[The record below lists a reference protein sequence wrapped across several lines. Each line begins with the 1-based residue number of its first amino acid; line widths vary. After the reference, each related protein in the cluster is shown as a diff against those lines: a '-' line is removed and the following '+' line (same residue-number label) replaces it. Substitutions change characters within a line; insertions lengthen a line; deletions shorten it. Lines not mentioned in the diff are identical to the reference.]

1 MHKKCLAF
9 VILLAGC
16 ADIPSNKTPTPPP
29 TVEFDPANSI
39 VPFPNNLALDP
50 TTHKVN
56 LPMQACESAAQTAV
70 RTNELN
76 VLDGFGTYETRM
88 SFTTTAAPDM
98 GTVTTTGAAPSIVMY
113 KIATGATAENPVGAT
128 PVPIGAAVTQSLRF
142 DPADCGNPATIPT
155 VGVVPLVPLDQQST
169 YVVAVLDTL
178 QTSGTVF
185 SPSGTWALV
194 RQSTEPVTLDADG
207 NVIANTTPLDPADPA
222 QLAELQGLDQV
233 WKVHA
238 PALQFL
244 DATGAIGATADRHHV
259 LVAWTFTT
267 QTTTDTVDPSVPN
280 SPANIAATATPQG
293 KLVGTISL
301 PTQFA
306 GGSTLAFLQAALP
319 TGACNSL
326 PCTAVGD
333 VLTGAF
339 VSPSYQQLGAN
350 PLPGGALIPGA
361 WTDPL
366 HPTVQV
372 ANESLLF
379 FAFTPTTTGPWPVVV
394 FQHGFTRSK
403 ADLFAIGSQLA
414 AAGFASIAM
423 DIQYHGSRAI
433 QTSVDPAL
441 GCAGTCSDAG
451 HAACTKACAP
461 FGDPCLNGLGQEV
474 DPTVT
479 PQCYAPIL
487 PGDLATQRDA
497 LHQTQLD
504 QQQLVRALV
513 ACGASSCTSGN
524 NATVF
529 AVDAS
534 RILYMGHSLGSIL
547 GSVTASVEP
556 HIVASVLNV
565 SGIGIYDILETTPN
579 DEFRCTLVNNLI
591 DEGVVIGQKWDPT
604 NPAGAACLTTDWLMQ
619 PGYQQFAG
627 IARWVVDPGDPANY
641 TGKLA
646 PKRFLL
652 QEVVDDQVVPNPT
665 TENEGMLVGQTA
677 LTADPI
683 APGSSTPSA
692 AITTDP
698 MTTKWVKYPLV
709 PSTNNATAGFGNAFS
724 HGSILSPSDTGS
736 SAGHCATSPTTTC
749 TVGTAATDCG
759 AGVPCVTPGDLG
771 TVRIQSDAITFLF
784 ENQ

>member
-16 ADIPSNKTPTPPP
+16 PDIPSNKTPAPPP

-56 LPMQACESAAQTAV
+56 LPMQACESAAQTMV
-70 RTNELN
+70 RTTELN

-88 SFTTTAAPDM
+88 SFTTTAAPDP
-98 GTVTTTGAAPSIVMY
+98 GTVTTTGSAPSIVMY
-113 KIATGATAENPVGAT
+113 KIATGTAT
-128 PVPIGAAVTQSLRF
+128 PIPIGAAVTQSLRF
-142 DPADCGNPATIPT
+142 DPSNCANPATIPT

-178 QTSGTVF
+178 QTNGTAF

-194 RQSTEPVTLDADG
+194 RQPTDPVTLDADG
-207 NVIANTTPLDPADPA
+207 NVIANTTPLDPSVPA
-222 QLAELQGLDQV
+222 QLAQLQGLDQL
-233 WKVHA
+233 WKAHSQ
-238 PALQFL
+238 ALQFL
-244 DATGAIGATADRHHV
+244 DATGAIGTPADRHHV

-267 QTTTDTVDPSVPN
+267 QTTTDTVDPSVAG
-280 SPANIAATATPQG
+280 SPANIAATASPQG

-319 TGACNSL
+319 AGACNSL
-326 PCTAVGD
+326 PCSMVGD
-333 VLTGAF
+333 VLSGAF
-339 VSPSYQQLGAN
+339 VSPSYQVLGPN
-350 PLPGGALIPGA
+350 PLSGGDLIPGA

-366 HPTVQV
+366 HPAVQV
-372 ANESLLF
+372 SNEALLF
-379 FAFTPTTTGPWPVVV
+379 FAFTPKTTGPWPVVV

-403 ADLFAIGSQLA
+403 ADLFAVGSQLA
-414 AAGFASIAM
+414 ALGFASIAM

-441 GCAGTCSDAG
+441 GCAGTCQIG
-451 HAACTKACAP
+451 GAACSKACAP
-461 FGDPCLNGLGQEV
+461 FGDPCINGLGQAV

-534 RILYMGHSLGSIL
+534 RIVYMGHSLGSIL

-565 SGIGIYDILETTPN
+565 SGVGIYDILETTPN
-579 DEFRCTLVNNLI
+579 DDFRCTLVNNLI
-591 DEGVVIGQKWDPT
+591 DEGVVVGQKWDPT
-604 NPAGAACLTTDWLMQ
+604 NPAGAACLTNDWLTQ

-627 IARWVVDPGDPANY
+627 IARWVIDPADPANY
-641 TGKLA
+641 TAKLA

-665 TENEGMLVGQTA
+665 TDNEGMLVGQTA

-683 APGSSTPSA
+683 PPGSTTPSA
-692 AITTDP
+692 AITTNA
-698 MTTKWVKYPLV
+698 MASKWVKYPLV
-709 PSTNNATAGFGNAFS
+709 PATDAATGGFGNAFS
-724 HGSILSPSDTGS
+724 HGSILSPSDTATT
-736 SAGHCATSPTTTC
+736 AGHCALSPTTTC
-749 TVGTAATDCG
+749 TVGTSATDCQG
-759 AGVPCVTPGDLG
+759 AGNVCITPGDLG

-784 ENQ
+784 ANQ